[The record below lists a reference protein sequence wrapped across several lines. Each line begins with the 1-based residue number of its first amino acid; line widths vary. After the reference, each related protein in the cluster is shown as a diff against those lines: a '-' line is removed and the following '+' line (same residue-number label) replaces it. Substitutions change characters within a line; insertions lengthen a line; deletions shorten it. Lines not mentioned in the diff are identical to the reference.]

1 MTPAETHAAVLDG
14 LRQLGHL
21 AADAHADRWVNL
33 DLRGIMLGERDG
45 TPRPGPPAPPLDA
58 DVALAVQL
66 RNSFGAVMRGR
77 RRIIERHAPIDTPAG
92 EFCRSCPMGLGDGS
106 GRFRDWPCDE
116 YRDAAADLLPASVP

>member
-1 MTPAETHAAVLDG
+1 VTPAETHAAVLAG

-33 DLRGIMLGERDG
+33 DLRGIMLGEPDG
-45 TPRPGPPAPPLDA
+45 TPRPGPPSPPLDA

-77 RRIIERHAPIDTPAG
+77 RRIIERHAPIDYGAVGAVCQSPDHAG
-92 EFCRSCPMGLGDGS
+92 AGPLF
-106 GRFRDWPCDE
+106 PCDE
-116 YRDAAADLLPASVP
+116 YLDAAADLMPALTP